1 MHEGLTAI
9 TIAAAFG
16 AGLVSVLSPCVMP
29 LMPAYLSL
37 ISGVTVE
44 ELRHDESRAG
54 LRRRVLLGCT
64 GFVGGFSTVFVLLG
78 ASATTLGHWLQ
89 AWRLQ
94 IGGVSIGVAQLA
106 GLVIVAMG
114 LHLLGWL
121 KIPAFYRDARFRGP
135 LKPRSWVGTFLVGAA
150 FAFGW
155 SPCVGPI
162 LGGILTLAASRETVG
177 QGMSLLA
184 VYSLGLGVPFFLA
197 GWSIEF
203 FLRALDR
210 MKGWFH
216 VVEVASGALLVGLGL
231 LVVTDRLTILNSYFG
246 FLNHLVGAAQRW
258 LL

>member
-1 MHEGLTAI
+1 MTEGLTVA
-9 TIAAAFG
+9 AFGAAFG
-16 AGLVSVLSPCVMP
+16 AGLISVLSPCVMP

-44 ELRHDESRAG
+44 EMREDASRAG
-54 LRRRVLLGCT
+54 LRRQVLLGCT
-64 GFVGGFSTVFVLLG
+64 GFVAGFSTVFVLLG
-78 ASATTLGHWLQ
+78 ASATTVGHWLQ
-89 AWRLQ
+89 AWRVV

-114 LHLLGWL
+114 LHLVGWL
-121 KIPAFYRDARFRGP
+121 KLPFLYRDARFRGP
-135 LKPRSWVGTFLVGAA
+135 SSPRGMIGTFLVGAA

-162 LGGILTLAASRETVG
+162 LGGILTLAASRETAG
-177 QGMSLLA
+177 QGMALLA

-197 GWSIEF
+197 GWSIEL

-210 MKGWFH
+210 LKGWFH
-216 VVEVASGALLVGLGL
+216 VVEIASGVLLVGLGL
-231 LVVTDRLTILNSYFG
+231 LVATDHLTALNGYFA
-246 FLNHLVGAAQRW
+246 FLNHVVGAAQHW